1 MTTTTRVMFPRM
13 PRGPRQERRYLERPR
28 QQGLVQR
35 AVLES
40 FRKLDPRQAV
50 ANPVMFVVWCGTVLC
65 LLLTLEPRLLDAQA
79 GAPERGFNALISLT
93 PG

>member
-13 PRGPRQERRYLERPR
+13 PRGPRQERHYLERPR

-35 AVLES
+35 DVVAS

-50 ANPVMFVVWCGTVLC
+50 ATA
-65 LLLTLEPRLLDAQA
+65 LTKARLNRQ
-79 GAPERGFNALISLT
+79 G
-93 PG
+93 